1 MKGLYGGLWIV
12 VMGPSREGS
21 PTTSAEGH
29 SSDVGGD
36 SSVPLLSPVHDA
48 AH

>member
-21 PTTSAEGH
+21 PMTSADRHPRDVCGN
-29 SSDVGGD
+29 SSAPV
-36 SSVPLLSPVHDA
+36 LSPPHGT